1 MKRPTSSPLST
12 ALTRSTR
19 MSAPL
24 PVPPPPAS
32 PGLEPPLP
40 RRAPLSR
47 RHFLRGFG
55 GVTLGLP
62 FLEALAPR
70 SARAQ
75 QTTAIQRFGV
85 FYACNGVDMTRWF
98 PAGPYGALSEQHFI
112 GTANEALAPFRNKLL
127 FPRGLHM
134 APRSGGRD
142 PGGGDDH
149 ARCMAIKLTAHP
161 AALEGGLATGPSIDY
176 LLAQAINPGPQGARR
191 PALNLMVGRPGGF
204 AGLDY
209 ISYSG
214 PNQAIAAVNNPWD
227 AYAAL
232 VSLNTVTS
240 DSAEA
245 RDRIQR
251 KRQSVLDLVQGQFN
265 RLRQLPLSAT
275 DRQKLDMHF
284 TAVREVE
291 VQLSATGLACLDT
304 DIEARA
310 LPFQGN
316 TPFATEEPQ
325 YPAVADLQVDIY
337 ALALACDMTRVAT
350 LHFDRGSGGPTF
362 RWDGMNH
369 EYNHHKLS
377 HGKVRDDCFGESTA
391 NGCANVAG
399 YADMLHDI
407 DRWHQ
412 RKLAR
417 LLEKLD
423 AYVEADGRTVLDNSA
438 ILYTNEMSDGKL
450 HSFMDLPYII
460 AGSAGGRFR
469 QGLYYPLG
477 SEGQT
482 DASAPHN
489 RLLNTIMNVMGV
501 PSAWFGLPEGM
512 GGATM
517 QGGVYD
523 ALLV

>member
-1 MKRPTSSPLST
+1 MKRRTTPHTRAKDTAMMPLT
-12 ALTRSTR
+12 
-19 MSAPL
+19 
-24 PVPPPPAS
+24 
-32 PGLEPPLP
+32 EP
-40 RRAPLSR
+40 RRSLSR
-47 RHFLRGFG
+47 RHFLRGFAG
-55 GVTLGLP
+55 ATLGLP

-70 SARAQ
+70 HARAQ
-75 QTTAIQRFGV
+75 SLPVIQRFGV
-85 FYACNGVDMTRWF
+85 FYACNGVDMSRWF
-98 PAGPYGALSEQHFI
+98 PAGPHGALSDRHLI
-112 GTANEALAPFRNKLL
+112 GTANESLLPFRSKLL

-149 ARCMAIKLTAHP
+149 GRCMAIKLTAFP

-176 LLAQAINPGPQGARR
+176 LLAQAINPGPAGARR

-214 PNQAIAAVNNPWD
+214 PGQAIAAVNNPWD
-227 AYAAL
+227 AYATL
-232 VSLNTVTS
+232 VSLNTVTNES
-240 DSAEA
+240 TEA
-245 RDRIQR
+245 RDRILR
-251 KRQSVLDLVQGQFN
+251 KRQSVLDLVQTQFA
-265 RLRQLPLSAT
+265 RLRQLPLSGT
-275 DRQKLDMHF
+275 DREKLDMHF

-310 LPFQGN
+310 TPFQGN
-316 TPFATEEPQ
+316 TPLATEEAQ
-325 YPAVADLQVDIY
+325 YPAIADLQVDIY

-362 RWDGMNH
+362 RWDGMSH

-377 HGKVRDDCFGESTA
+377 HGKVRDDCFGASTA
-391 NGCANVAG
+391 KGCDNVPG
-399 YADMLHDI
+399 FIDMLFDI

-412 RKLAR
+412 RRLAR
-417 LLEKLD
+417 LLGRLE
-423 AYVEADGRTVLDNSA
+423 AYPEADGRSLLDNSA

-469 QGLYYPLG
+469 QNLYHPLG
-477 SEGQT
+477 PEGQT
-482 DASAPHN
+482 DSSAPHN
-489 RLLNTIMNVMGV
+489 RLLNTIINVMGV
-501 PSAWFGLPEGM
+501 QSSWFGLPEGK
-512 GGATM
+512 GGPTM
-517 QGGVYD
+517 QGGIYGE
-523 ALLV
+523 LLA

>member
-1 MKRPTSSPLST
+1 MPMKPIHIST
-12 ALTRSTR
+12 Q
-19 MSAPL
+19 
-24 PVPPPPAS
+24 
-32 PGLEPPLP
+32 
-40 RRAPLSR
+40 RALSR

-70 SARAQ
+70 TARAQ
-75 QTTAIQRFGV
+75 TAPSIQRFGV
-85 FYACNGVDMTRWF
+85 FFGCNGVDMTRWF
-98 PAGPYGALSEQHFI
+98 PQGEYGALTAQHLA
-112 GTANEALAPFRNKLL
+112 GTANEALTPFVSKLL
-127 FPRGLHM
+127 IPRGLHM
-134 APRSGGRD
+134 APRAGGRD

-149 ARCMAIKLTAHP
+149 GRCMAIKLTAFP
-161 AALEGGLATGPSIDY
+161 ADLTTALATGPSIDY
-176 LLAQAINPGPQGARR
+176 VLAQAINPGPAGARR
-191 PALNLMVGRPGGF
+191 PALNLMVGRPAGV

-214 PNQAIAAVNNPWD
+214 PGQAIAAVNNPWD
-227 AYAAL
+227 AYSSLVAL
-232 VSLNTVTS
+232 NGTSS

-251 KRQSVLDLVQGQFN
+251 KRQSVVDLVQTQFD
-265 RLRQLPLSAT
+265 RLRRLPLSST
-275 DRQKLDMHF
+275 DREKLDMHF

-291 VQLSATGLACLDT
+291 LQLSATGLACVDGDVST
-304 DIEARA
+304 RA
-310 LPFQGN
+310 TPFQGN
-316 TPFATEEPQ
+316 TALATEEPQ
-325 YPAVADLQVDIY
+325 YPLVADLQLDIY

-350 LHFDRGSGGPTF
+350 MHFDRGSGGPTF
-362 RWDGMNH
+362 KWDDMNH

-377 HGKVRDDCFGESTA
+377 HGKVRDDCFGASTE
-391 NGCANVAG
+391 NGCDNVAG

-407 DRWHQ
+407 DRWHA

-438 ILYTNEMSDGKL
+438 IMYTNEMSDGKL
-450 HSFMDLPYII
+450 HSFMDLPYVI

-477 SEGQT
+477 PEGQT
-482 DASAPHN
+482 DRSAPHN
-489 RLLNTIMNVMGV
+489 RLLNTVLNALGV
-501 PSAWFGLPEGM
+501 RSDWFGLAEGM

-517 QGGVYD
+517 QGGIYD